1 MAKRNKSPLETLTA
15 SVVAK
20 LVNRSPRTVSH
31 WFSTGV
37 LGSTYVKSQKG
48 RAIRKTWFVELRRF
62 CRVRG
67 MKMDKSFDRDSLK
80 GASFDA

>member
-1 MAKRNKSPLETLTA
+1 MPKSDNRSLESLTA

-37 LGSTYVKSQKG
+37 LGSTYVKSEKG
-48 RAIRKTWFVELRRF
+48 RAIRRTTKGQLAAFARR
-62 CRVRG
+62 RG
-67 MKMDKSFDRDSLK
+67 MEVTT
-80 GASFDA
+80 